1 MKWRPCALPGTDT
14 DDLGT
19 EREFGARGTSKL
31 RMKRT
36 PRTRPAAR
44 DAIGIECARL
54 SRAFAVILG
63 AATAGL
69 VLHYAARLAAVSATK
84 QPSERVAAIAALEQ
98 ERDAA
103 VAALRVSIR
112 QQRREAIERARAAL
126 ARPRFH
132 IALPADR
139 QSPPARSREQV
150 MPVRRPS
157 CPRRVRRGPIP
168 SGP

>member
-1 MKWRPCALPGTDT
+1 
-14 DDLGT
+14 
-19 EREFGARGTSKL
+19 
-31 RMKRT
+31 MKRL
-36 PRTRPAAR
+36 PRTRSTAR

-63 AATAGL
+63 AATASL
-69 VLHYAARLAAVSATK
+69 LLHYAVHLAAAAATK
-84 QPSERVAAIAALEQ
+84 APGERTAAIAALEQ

-103 VAALRVSIR
+103 VAALQVSIR

-126 ARPRFH
+126 ACPRFR
-132 IALPADR
+132 IALSADR
-139 QSPPARSREQV
+139 QSPLVRSREQV

-157 CPRRVRRGPIP
+157 RPRRVRRGPVP